1 MNLSFK
7 EHLVLTA
14 FLIVE
19 KVFVAKT
26 NTRTISQ
33 PTVEVVDED
42 GQKVAV
48 VYEDLTYEC
57 SLCIAGRALALG
69 AVLGAGAAYLAMT
82 YL

>member
-1 MNLSFK
+1 MNPSFK
-7 EHLVLTA
+7 ERVMLTA

-19 KVFVAKT
+19 TVFVAKT
-26 NTRTISQ
+26 NTRTISK

-69 AVLGAGAAYLAMT
+69 AGLGALVTYVTMT